1 MTDENFSQ
9 SPSPTPAPPQAPAPS
24 PLRRLYDWTLELAA
38 KKHAAWALS
47 FVSFIE
53 SSVFPIPPDVLLIPM
68 VLSNRAKAW
77 WYAFLCTVASV
88 LGALLGY
95 AIGALL
101 FETVAQPILGFYG
114 YAHKFDEFA
123 ERYNE
128 WGVWVV
134 LIAGLTPFPFK
145 VITIA
150 SGATGLG
157 LPVFILASIVARGIR
172 FFAVAGLI
180 YVFGPPVRA
189 FVEKRLGLVFAVSLA
204 ILVGGFIAARY
215 MI

>member
-1 MTDENFSQ
+1 MTIASI
-9 SPSPTPAPPQAPAPS
+9 S
-24 PLRRLYDWTLELAA
+24 PLRRLYDWTMDLAA
-38 KKHAAWALS
+38 KRNATWVLS
-47 FVSFIE
+47 FISFIE

-68 VLSNRAKAW
+68 VLANRAKAW
-77 WYAFLCTVASV
+77 WYASWCTIASV

-101 FETVAQPILGFYG
+101 FDTVAQPILAFYG
-114 YAHKFDEFA
+114 YAEKFDDFA
-123 ERYNE
+123 VRYNE

-189 FVEKRLGLVFAVSLA
+189 FVEKRLGLVFAASLA
-204 ILVGGFIAARY
+204 ILIGGFVVARY
-215 MI
+215 II

>member
-1 MTDENFSQ
+1 MTTASI
-9 SPSPTPAPPQAPAPS
+9 S
-24 PLRRLYDWTLELAA
+24 PLRRLYDWTMDLAA
-38 KKHAAWALS
+38 KKNATWVLS
-47 FVSFIE
+47 FISFIE

-68 VLSNRAKAW
+68 VLANRAKAW
-77 WYAFLCTVASV
+77 WYALWCTVASV

-101 FETVAQPILGFYG
+101 FDTVAQPILAFYG
-114 YAHKFDEFA
+114 YAEKFDDFA
-123 ERYNE
+123 VRYNE

-157 LPVFILASIVARGIR
+157 LPIFILASIVARGIR

-180 YVFGPPVRA
+180 YVFGPPVRT
-189 FVEKRLGLVFAVSLA
+189 FVEKRLGLVFAASLA
-204 ILVGGFIAARY
+204 ILIGGFVVARY
-215 MI
+215 II

>member
-1 MTDENFSQ
+1 MD
-9 SPSPTPAPPQAPAPS
+9 
-24 PLRRLYDWTLELAA
+24 LAA
-38 KKHAAWALS
+38 KRNATWVLS
-47 FVSFIE
+47 FISFIE
-53 SSVFPIPPDVLLIPM
+53 SSVFPIPPDILLIPM
-68 VLSNRAKAW
+68 VLANRAKAW
-77 WYAFLCTVASV
+77 WYASWCTVASV

-101 FETVAQPILGFYG
+101 FDTIAQPILAFYG
-114 YAHKFDEFA
+114 YAEKFDDFA
-123 ERYNE
+123 IRYNE

-204 ILVGGFIAARY
+204 ILIGGFVVARY
-215 MI
+215 II

>member
-1 MTDENFSQ
+1 MTT
-9 SPSPTPAPPQAPAPS
+9 TPIS
-24 PLRRLYDWTLELAA
+24 PLRRLYDWTLDLAA
-38 KKHAAWALS
+38 KRNATWVLS
-47 FVSFIE
+47 FISFIE

-68 VLSNRAKAW
+68 VLANRAKAW
-77 WYAFLCTVASV
+77 WYAFWCTIASV

-101 FETVAQPILGFYG
+101 FDTVAQPILAFYG
-114 YAHKFDEFA
+114 YAEKFDEFA
-123 ERYNE
+123 MRYNE

-157 LPVFILASIVARGIR
+157 LPVFIIASIVARGIR

-204 ILVGGFIAARY
+204 ILIGGFVIARY
-215 MI
+215 MF

>member
-1 MTDENFSQ
+1 MTTASI
-9 SPSPTPAPPQAPAPS
+9 S
-24 PLRRLYDWTLELAA
+24 PLRRLYDWTMDLAA
-38 KKHAAWALS
+38 KRNATWVLS
-47 FVSFIE
+47 FISFIE

-68 VLSNRAKAW
+68 ILANRAKAW
-77 WYAFLCTVASV
+77 WYASWCTIASV

-101 FETVAQPILGFYG
+101 FDTVAQPILAFYG
-114 YAHKFDEFA
+114 YAEKFDDFA
-123 ERYNE
+123 VRYNE

-189 FVEKRLGLVFAVSLA
+189 FVEKRLGLVFAASLA
-204 ILVGGFIAARY
+204 ILIGGFVVARY
-215 MI
+215 II

>member
-1 MTDENFSQ
+1 MTDENY
-9 SPSPTPAPPQAPAPS
+9 SPPPTPLPS
-24 PLRRLYDWTLELAA
+24 PLRRLYDWTLDLAA
-38 KKHAAWALS
+38 KKNAAWALS
-47 FVSFIE
+47 VVSFIE

-77 WYAFLCTVASV
+77 WYAFLCTLASV

-101 FETVAQPILGFYG
+101 FEAVAQPILSFYG
-114 YAHKFDEFA
+114 YADKFDEFA

-134 LIAGLTPFPFK
+134 LMAGLTPFPYK

-157 LPVFILASIVARGIR
+157 LPVFIIASIVARGIR

-204 ILVGGFIAARY
+204 VLVGGFVVARY
-215 MI
+215 LV

>member
-1 MTDENFSQ
+1 MTDQNFS
-9 SPSPTPAPPQAPAPS
+9 PPPTPLPS
-24 PLRRLYDWTLELAA
+24 PLRRLYDWTLDLAA
-38 KKHAAWALS
+38 KKNAAWALS
-47 FVSFIE
+47 VVSFIE

-77 WYAFLCTVASV
+77 WYAFLCTLASV

-101 FETVAQPILGFYG
+101 FEAVAQPILSFYG
-114 YAHKFDEFA
+114 YADKFDEFA

-134 LIAGLTPFPFK
+134 LMAGLTPFPYK

-157 LPVFILASIVARGIR
+157 LPVFIIASIVARGIR

-204 ILVGGFIAARY
+204 VLVGGFVVARY
-215 MI
+215 LV

>member
-1 MTDENFSQ
+1 MTDIK
-9 SPSPTPAPPQAPAPS
+9 PS
-24 PLRRLYDWTLELAA
+24 PLRRLYDWTMALAA
-38 KKHAAWALS
+38 QKNAAWALAC
-47 FVSFIE
+47 VSFIE
-53 SSVFPIPPDVLLIPM
+53 SSVFPIPPDVLLVPM
-68 VLSNRAKAW
+68 VLAQRRKAW
-77 WYAFLCTVASV
+77 WYAFLCTIASV

-101 FETVAQPILGFYG
+101 FEAVAQPILGFYG
-114 YAHKFDEFA
+114 YADKFDEFA
-123 ERYNE
+123 LRYND
-128 WGVWVV
+128 WGLWVV

-157 LPVFILASIVARGIR
+157 LPVFILTSIVARGIR

-189 FVEKRLGLVFAVSLA
+189 FVEKRLGLVFTASLA
-204 ILVGGFIAARY
+204 ILIGGFVLARY
-215 MI
+215 VI

>member
-1 MTDENFSQ
+1 MTTASI
-9 SPSPTPAPPQAPAPS
+9 S
-24 PLRRLYDWTLELAA
+24 PLRRLYDWTLDLAA
-38 KKHAAWALS
+38 KRNATWVLS
-47 FVSFIE
+47 FISFIE

-68 VLSNRAKAW
+68 VLANRAKAW
-77 WYAFLCTVASV
+77 WYALWCTVASV

-101 FETVAQPILGFYG
+101 FDTVAQPILAFYG
-114 YAHKFDEFA
+114 YAEKFDDFA
-123 ERYNE
+123 IRYND

-157 LPVFILASIVARGIR
+157 LPVFIVASIVARGIR

-204 ILVGGFIAARY
+204 ILIGGFVVARY
-215 MI
+215 II

>member
-1 MTDENFSQ
+1 MTDQNI
-9 SPSPTPAPPQAPAPS
+9 SPPPTPLPS
-24 PLRRLYDWTLELAA
+24 PLRRLYDWTLDLAA

-47 FVSFIE
+47 VVSFIE

-77 WYAFLCTVASV
+77 WYALLCTIASV

-101 FETVAQPILGFYG
+101 FDTVAQPILSFYG
-114 YAHKFDEFA
+114 YADKFEDFA
-123 ERYNE
+123 GRYNE

-204 ILVGGFIAARY
+204 VLVGGFVVARY

>member
-1 MTDENFSQ
+1 MTTASI
-9 SPSPTPAPPQAPAPS
+9 S
-24 PLRRLYDWTLELAA
+24 PLRRLYNWTMDLAA
-38 KKHAAWALS
+38 KKNATWVLS
-47 FVSFIE
+47 FISFIE

-68 VLSNRAKAW
+68 VLANRAKAW
-77 WYAFLCTVASV
+77 WYALWCTVASV

-101 FETVAQPILGFYG
+101 FDTVAQPILVFYG
-114 YAHKFDEFA
+114 YAEKFDDFA
-123 ERYNE
+123 VRYNE

-157 LPVFILASIVARGIR
+157 LPIFILASIVARGIR

-180 YVFGPPVRA
+180 YVFGPPVRT
-189 FVEKRLGLVFAVSLA
+189 FVEKRLGLVFAASLA
-204 ILVGGFIAARY
+204 ILIGGFVVARY
-215 MI
+215 II

>member
-1 MTDENFSQ
+1 MTDQNI
-9 SPSPTPAPPQAPAPS
+9 SPPPTPLPS
-24 PLRRLYDWTLELAA
+24 PLRRLYDWTLDLAA
-38 KKHAAWALS
+38 RKNAAWALS

-77 WYAFLCTVASV
+77 WYAFLCTIASV

-101 FETVAQPILGFYG
+101 FDAVAQPILSFYG
-114 YAHKFDEFA
+114 YAHKFEEFA
-123 ERYNE
+123 GRYNE

-157 LPVFILASIVARGIR
+157 LPVFIIASIVARGIR

-204 ILVGGFIAARY
+204 VLVGGFVVARY
-215 MI
+215 VI